1 MKKLLLNS
9 IKWHPLLILVLGV
22 LCLQNTYAQENITVE
37 GNVSAAGETAG
48 PLPYITILVKG
59 TTRGTTTDF
68 DGNYSISA
76 APDATLVFS
85 YVGFKTKE
93 IAVDGQ
99 TQIDVQLEEDI
110 AGLDAVVVT
119 GYSTQDKKSITGSI
133 ATITSEDLEKV
144 HGGATVSSGLAGKIP
159 GVSFRMN
166 DGRPGASASIQI
178 RNMGTP
184 LYVIDGIQQDEGQ
197 FNNISPNDIE
207 SITVLKDASA
217 AVYGVRAA
225 NGVVVVTTKKGRK
238 GVKNT
243 VNVNAYVGW
252 QNWSRFPETVNDSY
266 QWMLGK
272 AEAEVN
278 QYGST
283 GITPEEL
290 EKYRIGEERGY
301 QSFNWKDFI
310 IKKNAPLT
318 NVNVSATGGSEN
330 ISYYLSA
337 THLDQESVLG
347 DEFTFKRSNIQS
359 NVDANITDRLKVGVQ
374 INGRVETRK
383 NPGIPGADDY
393 WLPRF
398 AILRNRPFE
407 RPYAND
413 NPEYLND
420 IGHNETNWALHNF
433 KIGGY
438 AEDIWRV
445 LQTNFSAEYDIPG
458 VKGLKAKGM
467 YSYYIADRVLNGH
480 EYTYDAYTYDPE
492 NDVYNV
498 TGGSSNPWRE
508 RRTRKVLRNIYQG
521 QLQYKRKFGDHSV
534 EGLFI
539 VERQEAR
546 FQEQWV
552 HAVPKTNTLPLIYFS
567 DTDAYDDSDN
577 EEARIGYIGRLN
589 YNYKDKYYLEV
600 SARRDASWKFA
611 PDKRVGYFP
620 SASAGWR
627 ITEEEFFKDLIGD
640 DSVLNNLK
648 FRGSYGILGDDN
660 IGIGPYDY
668 LTGYNYNQGV
678 AILDGNP
685 VIASRDK
692 GQPIT
697 NISWFKSKITDIG
710 ADFYLFDS
718 KLSGSV
724 DYFYRKRTGL
734 RGRKYDILIPNE
746 LGYGLPDENVNSDAQ
761 YGIEG
766 ALSYATNFGEVTF
779 NVSGNASISR
789 SKFLESYKPRF
800 DNSYQQYRA
809 SSENRYNTIFWGYT
823 ALGQFQSQE
832 EIDNYPVDIDGRG
845 NSTLLPGDIIYEDV
859 NGDGRIDGYDETPIG
874 YNNYNPLINFGFS
887 LSAAYKGFDLRAD
900 FSGASGYSWNQSWEQ
915 RWAYQNNGAL
925 NKIFLDRWRRADPFD
940 PNSEWIPGKYPA
952 LRFNDG
958 GHSNYNKNSTFW
970 LHNVT
975 YIRARTLELGYSL
988 PDTFLEKINVS
999 RARFYVNAY
1008 NLFSIDNL
1016 AEFGVDPEI
1025 SDDNGLQYP
1034 QNKFV
1039 NVGVNISL

>member
-1 MKKLLLNS
+1 
-9 IKWHPLLILVLGV
+9 
-22 LCLQNTYAQENITVE
+22 
-37 GNVSAAGETAG
+37 
-48 PLPYITILVKG
+48 
-59 TTRGTTTDF
+59 
-68 DGNYSISA
+68 
-76 APDATLVFS
+76 
-85 YVGFKTKE
+85 E

-627 ITEEEFFKDLIGD
+627 ITEEEFFKELIGD

>member
-1 MKKLLLNS
+1 M
-9 IKWHPLLILVLGV
+9 
-22 LCLQNTYAQENITVE
+22 
-37 GNVSAAGETAG
+37 
-48 PLPYITILVKG
+48 
-59 TTRGTTTDF
+59 
-68 DGNYSISA
+68 
-76 APDATLVFS
+76 
-85 YVGFKTKE
+85 
-93 IAVDGQ
+93 
-99 TQIDVQLEEDI
+99 
-110 AGLDAVVVT
+110 
-119 GYSTQDKKSITGSI
+119 
-133 ATITSEDLEKV
+133 
-144 HGGATVSSGLAGKIP
+144 
-159 GVSFRMN
+159 
-166 DGRPGASASIQI
+166 
-178 RNMGTP
+178 
-184 LYVIDGIQQDEGQ
+184 
-197 FNNISPNDIE
+197 
-207 SITVLKDASA
+207 
-217 AVYGVRAA
+217 
-225 NGVVVVTTKKGRK
+225 
-238 GVKNT
+238 
-243 VNVNAYVGW
+243 
-252 QNWSRFPETVNDSY
+252 
-266 QWMLGK
+266 
-272 AEAEVN
+272 
-278 QYGST
+278 
-283 GITPEEL
+283 
-290 EKYRIGEERGY
+290 
-301 QSFNWKDFI
+301 
-310 IKKNAPLT
+310 
-318 NVNVSATGGSEN
+318 
-330 ISYYLSA
+330 
-337 THLDQESVLG
+337 
-347 DEFTFKRSNIQS
+347 
-359 NVDANITDRLKVGVQ
+359 
-374 INGRVETRK
+374 
-383 NPGIPGADDY
+383 
-393 WLPRF
+393 
-398 AILRNRPFE
+398 
-407 RPYAND
+407 
-413 NPEYLND
+413 
-420 IGHNETNWALHNF
+420 
-433 KIGGY
+433 
-438 AEDIWRV
+438 
-445 LQTNFSAEYDIPG
+445 
-458 VKGLKAKGM
+458 
-467 YSYYIADRVLNGH
+467 
-480 EYTYDAYTYDPE
+480 
-492 NDVYNV
+492 
-498 TGGSSNPWRE
+498 
-508 RRTRKVLRNIYQG
+508 
-521 QLQYKRKFGDHSV
+521 
-534 EGLFI
+534 
-539 VERQEAR
+539 
-546 FQEQWV
+546 
-552 HAVPKTNTLPLIYFS
+552 
-567 DTDAYDDSDN
+567 
-577 EEARIGYIGRLN
+577 
-589 YNYKDKYYLEV
+589 
-600 SARRDASWKFA
+600 
-611 PDKRVGYFP
+611 
-620 SASAGWR
+620 
-627 ITEEEFFKDLIGD
+627 
-640 DSVLNNLK
+640 
-648 FRGSYGILGDDN
+648 
-660 IGIGPYDY
+660 
-668 LTGYNYNQGV
+668 
-678 AILDGNP
+678 
-685 VIASRDK
+685 IASRDK

-697 NISWFKSKITDIG
+697 NISWFRSKITDIG